1 MGRRPWGAG
10 LLAHLGFTPLFPE
23 GLGPGTRGEN
33 HREGREE
40 GAALPPSVNP
50 RARTA
55 FWVGPEVF
63 LVGGSGTF
71 PVGRDLRN
79 RDTLGSEGW

>member
-10 LLAHLGFTPLFPE
+10 QLAHLGFTPLFPE

-40 GAALPPSVNP
+40 GAALPPLSKPKGQN
-50 RARTA
+50 RILG
-55 FWVGPEVF
+55 GP
-63 LVGGSGTF
+63 
-71 PVGRDLRN
+71 
-79 RDTLGSEGW
+79 